1 MKDVQLRGLVLQK
14 LYDKRAEHEV
24 VLTSENFDSLI
35 TFAEISRICQQLHE
49 HEMIEANFV
58 CALGGVPVLI
68 SSSIT
73 ARGIDVIES
82 ESSPDL
88 RIDFM
93 GNSAISVTGSS
104 NVVIGNNN
112 AQHIQQNFQEIIRA
126 IDSSN
131 ATPEQK
137 AEAKGLIRQLLDN
150 PIVNT
155 LIGAGASALLG
166 GS

>member
-1 MKDVQLRGLVLQK
+1 MKELQLRGMVLQK
-14 LYDKRAEHEV
+14 LYDKRDEHEV
-24 VLTSENFDSLI
+24 MLTPQDFNPPI
-35 TFAEISRICQQLHE
+35 TIAEITRICKQLQE
-49 HEMIEANFV
+49 HEMVKANFIQ
-58 CALGGVPVLI
+58 ALGGVPVLI
-68 SSSIT
+68 SSAIT

-88 RIDFM
+88 RIEFM

-112 AQHIQQNFQEIIRA
+112 NQHIQQNFQEIIRA

-137 AEAKGLIRQLLDN
+137 AEAKGLIRQILDN

-155 LIGAGASALLG
+155 LVGAGASALLG
-166 GS
+166 GL